1 MSFALIDQ
9 MQRRDV
15 PVTQSCRV
23 LGVSRAGFYEARRRF
38 AQPEICTDSVH
49 VRAVFAANQQ
59 CYGSRRMV
67 IALRKK
73 GLKIGRYRVR
83 RLMCQLNLKPVWKRK
98 FVHTTDRKPRKTY
111 CAGISCACEP
121 RFARA
126 KLRVLAQ
133 YLRRSLRFFE
143 VPLSRELCNDI
154 YPCHRAPPH

>member
-1 MSFALIDQ
+1 M
-9 MQRRDV
+9 
-15 PVTQSCRV
+15 

-98 FVHTTDRKPRKTY
+98 FVHTTDSNHSQPVAKNILNREFERASPNTAYVTDITYIRNGGPRKP
-111 CAGISCACEP
+111 
-121 RFARA
+121 
-126 KLRVLAQ
+126 
-133 YLRRSLRFFE
+133 
-143 VPLSRELCNDI
+143 
-154 YPCHRAPPH
+154 